1 MKANKNTLNEIVL
14 PAPMPDEYSIHFPVN
29 TSSVVPTRF
38 SELLMLHNL
47 RRARRAA
54 TSYLESPERQDN
66 TPISRIRDPVN
77 VRLFNKVHIIQQ
89 NHASVQEHVKRLVW
103 HLPHP
108 DVLVS
113 VVSFSITPY

>member
-1 MKANKNTLNEIVL
+1 
-14 PAPMPDEYSIHFPVN
+14 MPDEYSIHLPVK

-54 TSYLESPERQDN
+54 ASYLESPVKRDN
-66 TPISRIRDPVN
+66 APISRIR
-77 VRLFNKVHIIQQ
+77 
-89 NHASVQEHVKRLVW
+89 E
-103 HLPHP
+103 PHP

-113 VVSFSITPY
+113 VVSFSITPYLRLIHAYGNPVGVSNAGRKRLPKFSARCSN